1 MTRSSRAPSVAAF
14 LALQACKALPL
25 GMAGFCVVASAA
37 AAPPSPD
44 PCPVHGLERDR
55 VVSVN
60 DRLELT
66 LVDGRTLRLAG
77 FEPVRPTPGNPDFA
91 AAARD
96 HLARLLTNAIDV
108 LPLAKPDRWG
118 RVPAFAYVLG
128 ATPEAPGRSLAVWLL
143 AQGDGRFMPDPDA
156 AACQVH
162 FLQAEATARDG
173 AIGLWRDPYYAV
185 ISPTDRAAFTE
196 KAATNVVIE
205 GDVVDVDVRPRRIY
219 LLFGAR
225 HSGAFAV
232 TILQRDAR
240 IFDQGGLNPQ
250 SLIGRR
256 IRVRGLLDLRF
267 GAEISVSEPAA
278 IEIVSMPEARSSAVQ
293 HVEAKAADTSGKPH

>member
-1 MTRSSRAPSVAAF
+1 MTRSSRAPSGARH
-14 LALQACKALPL
+14 ALQVCKALPL
-25 GMAGFCVVASAA
+25 GIAGFCVVASAA
-37 AAPPSPD
+37 AAPPAPD
-44 PCPVHGLERDR
+44 PCPARGSEHDR
-55 VVSVN
+55 VASVN

-66 LVDGRTLRLAG
+66 LDDGRTLRLAG
-77 FEPVRPTPGNPDFA
+77 FEPVRPTPENPDFA
-91 AAARD
+91 AAVRD

-118 RVPAFAYVLG
+118 RVPAFAFVLG
-128 ATPEAPGRSLAVWLL
+128 ATPEAPGRSLAVSLL
-143 AQGDGRFMPDPDA
+143 AQGDGRFMPDRDA
-156 AACQVH
+156 VACQID
-162 FLQAEATARDG
+162 FLQAEAAARDG
-173 AIGLWRDPYYAV
+173 AIGLWHDPYYAV
-185 ISPTDRAAFTE
+185 ISPTDRATFAE
-196 KAATNVVIE
+196 KAATNVIVE
-205 GDVVDVDVRPRRIY
+205 GNVADVDARPRRIY

-232 TILQRDAR
+232 TISQRDAK
-240 IFDQGGLNPQ
+240 IFDQAGLNPQ

-278 IEIVSMPEARSSAVQ
+278 IEIVSMPEARSSGVQ